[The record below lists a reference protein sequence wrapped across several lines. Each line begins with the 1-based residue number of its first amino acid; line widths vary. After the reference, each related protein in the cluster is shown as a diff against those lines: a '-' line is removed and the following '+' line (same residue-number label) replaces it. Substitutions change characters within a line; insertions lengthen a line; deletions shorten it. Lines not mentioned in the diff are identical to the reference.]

1 MPSSAIKLNEE
12 QYIGG
17 TWLMV
22 LTSWLVEAQQTLS
35 LIATSAAIVLSC
47 MGIANYIIKW
57 RKRKY

>member
-22 LTSWLVEAQQTLS
+22 LTSWIVESQAVLNI
-35 LIATSAAIVLSC
+35 IATSGAIVLTG
-47 MGIANYIIKW
+47 MGCANYIIQW
-57 RKRKY
+57 RKKKG